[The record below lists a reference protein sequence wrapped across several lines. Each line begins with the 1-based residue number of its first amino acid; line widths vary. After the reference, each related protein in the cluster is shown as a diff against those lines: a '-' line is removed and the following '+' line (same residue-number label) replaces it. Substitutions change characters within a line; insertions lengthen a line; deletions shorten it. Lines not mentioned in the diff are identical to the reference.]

1 MTSISKTLQFQH
13 RNVRVNNWQPMSNSW
28 STSSEPDFVR
38 TLGQRETARN
48 RQGKILYAELVNGC
62 YLWPEGRNPR
72 VGTPSG
78 GIRENGAS

>member
-1 MTSISKTLQFQH
+1 MLNQSRIDVESMPNRLL
-13 RNVRVNNWQPMSNSW
+13 RRGGRGGVG
-28 STSSEPDFVR
+28 
-38 TLGQRETARN
+38 TLGG
-48 RQGKILYAELVNGC
+48 QG

>member
-1 MTSISKTLQFQH
+1 M
-13 RNVRVNNWQPMSNSW
+13 
-28 STSSEPDFVR
+28 
-38 TLGQRETARN
+38 ETAPRN
-48 RQGKILYAELVNGC
+48 CRFLSLVVVEVVLTVFSLKKWQHTAAVVKHYGSSAVASFWVVSQD

>member
-1 MTSISKTLQFQH
+1 MELMHLHHEPNDLPSGAPLKERSGQSLWIVMTKYVWIFS
-13 RNVRVNNWQPMSNSW
+13 
-28 STSSEPDFVR
+28 
-38 TLGQRETARN
+38 
-48 RQGKILYAELVNGC
+48 

>member
-1 MTSISKTLQFQH
+1 MLQEWALLNLWFAKPSGMFRCGASLASPH
-13 RNVRVNNWQPMSNSW
+13 RKKFRRDTVRLPIV
-28 STSSEPDFVR
+28 
-38 TLGQRETARN
+38 L
-48 RQGKILYAELVNGC
+48 L